1 MLLLSNCKLVKLP
14 MTQIHVITF
23 DLDDTLW
30 DIMPVL
36 VNAEQ
41 QVYNWLTLHYPSLC
55 KKYDRLQLRH
65 RNFEF
70 VQKLPE
76 LKHQLTQ
83 LRISALA
90 ATLTAE
96 GIAAEEALAASNTAF
111 EIFIAA
117 RHEVTLFDHTTTLL
131 SSLAKNYRLGVL
143 TNGNA
148 DVNRIGLGEYFDF
161 SLSSELLNASKPQR
175 DHFVAA
181 EKYCNCLPENMLHIG
196 DHPRKDV
203 QAAIDYGWHSIWVNF
218 DNTKWRG
225 RGSPSATVSS
235 LEEISTAIIAIERV
249 GTD

>member
-1 MLLLSNCKLVKLP
+1 MP
-14 MTQIHVITF
+14 HIQVITF

-70 VQKLPE
+70 VQTLPE

-90 ATLTAE
+90 ATLAAE
-96 GIAAEEALAASNTAF
+96 GIAAAEALAASNTAF
-111 EIFIAA
+111 EIFIRA
-117 RHEVTLFDHTTTLL
+117 RHEVTLFDYTTSLL

-161 SLSSELLNASKPQR
+161 SLSSEQLNASKPQR
-175 DHFVAA
+175 DHFEAA

-196 DHPRKDV
+196 DDPRKDV
-203 QAAIDYGWHSIWVNF
+203 QAAIDYDWHSIWVNF

-225 RGSPSATVSS
+225 RGNPSATVGS
-235 LEEISTAIIAIERV
+235 LEEIPAAIAAIERPSSA
-249 GTD
+249 